1 MTQLSLQTELAEK
14 DHNHF
19 THRSYR
25 DEHNKST
32 SRKKKVVI
40 GTPNAI
46 EKFCIQ
52 VRNRPEIF

>member
-1 MTQLSLQTELAEK
+1 MTQLSLQTELGETN
-14 DHNHF
+14 HSHF

-32 SRKKKVVI
+32 SRKIKVVI
-40 GTPNAI
+40 GTADAI
-46 EKFCIQ
+46 ETFCIQ